1 MSGGDGRTPVLRKDS
16 TGEHGHASGNR
27 GSSNATAS
35 LRSSQGLPNGAVNV
49 NEERIRNENGY
60 GSLHDTLWGH
70 PHSDLCHVQKY
81 TASCKNVTKVNL
93 NRRRTLKF
101 SGSVFGSPKRLDK
114 WMSRN
119 AGI

>member
-1 MSGGDGRTPVLRKDS
+1 MSGGDDRTPILCKDS

-27 GSSNATAS
+27 GSSKTTAS
-35 LRSSQGLPNGAVNV
+35 PPPSQGLPNAAVIV
-49 NEERIRNENGY
+49 HKERNRNENGY
-60 GSLHDTLWGH
+60 YSLHDTLWGR
-70 PHSDLCHVQKY
+70 PHSGQYHVQKY
-81 TASCKNVTKVNL
+81 TASCKNVTRVNL
-93 NRRRTLKF
+93 NTRRTLKC